1 MNSEQTDAI
10 AAELHRRTTRLYEL
24 VAGKAFNASTP
35 EASEPSALRVEHVR
49 GEVIGL
55 RGALGILLGG
65 TVPGGTADQ
74 LALSYYEQWLT
85 RAGQAG

>member
-1 MNSEQTDAI
+1 MSAEHADAI
-10 AAELHRRTTRLYEL
+10 AKELHRRTTRLYEL
-24 VAGKAFNASTP
+24 VATEAFTAASR
-35 EASEPSALRVEHVR
+35 EVSESSTSVAEHVR

-74 LALSYYEQWLT
+74 LALAYYEQWLN
-85 RAGQAG
+85 RQEPDG